1 MNHLSLL
8 PLAGALILTASVAWS
23 ANEPAAP
30 ISVEMKS
37 ISYDPKSVEVPVGG
51 SIVWTN
57 KAFTNHTATS
67 EDDGK
72 TFDTGEIKPNE
83 SSSPVKFDKE
93 GEFTVPL
100 QDTWQDDERNGGG
113 EAAGG
118 QLINQDYSLSAATQR
133 EATRCTHF
141 QTSWRSHHEST
152 GGACGGDCS

>member
-1 MNHLSLL
+1 MPRARGSFAAERKTPVNHLSLL
-8 PLAGALILTASVAWS
+8 PIAGALLLAASVAWS

-30 ISVEMKS
+30 ISVVMKS

-93 GEFTVPL
+93 GEFTYHCKIHGKTMSGLVVVKP
-100 QDTWQDDERNGGG
+100 
-113 EAAGG
+113 AGA
-118 QLINQDYSLSAATQR
+118 N
-133 EATRCTHF
+133 
-141 QTSWRSHHEST
+141 
-152 GGACGGDCS
+152 

>member
-1 MNHLSLL
+1 MPRARGSFAAERKTPVNHLSLL
-8 PLAGALILTASVAWS
+8 PLAGALIVTASVAWS
-23 ANEPAAP
+23 ANAPAAP
-30 ISVEMKS
+30 VSVVMKS

-93 GEFTVPL
+93 GEFTYHCKIHGKTMSGVVVVKP
-100 QDTWQDDERNGGG
+100 
-113 EAAGG
+113 AGA
-118 QLINQDYSLSAATQR
+118 N
-133 EATRCTHF
+133 
-141 QTSWRSHHEST
+141 
-152 GGACGGDCS
+152 

>member
-1 MNHLSLL
+1 MNRVCQLAVSL
-8 PLAGALILTASVAWS
+8 AFIFAVTVAWS
-23 ANEPAAP
+23 AEEKDGTKQSEPKA

-93 GEFTVPL
+93 GEFNYHCKIHGKTMSGTVVVKP
-100 QDTWQDDERNGGG
+100 
-113 EAAGG
+113 AAA
-118 QLINQDYSLSAATQR
+118 N
-133 EATRCTHF
+133 
-141 QTSWRSHHEST
+141 
-152 GGACGGDCS
+152 